1 MFHMEQKE
9 RAVIYRSFPFLN
21 ILKPNPYSRV
31 LANVQ
36 FQTPFTLIITQ
47 AQTVYILY
55 KLK

>member
-1 MFHMEQKE
+1 MEQKE
-9 RAVIYRSFPFLN
+9 RAVIYRSFLN

-47 AQTVYILY
+47 AQTVYIIQV
-55 KLK
+55 KIINI